1 MRISGKK
8 LLIILAIAC
17 AIAIGIAFARGI
29 AQAEGKDVLRCLSD
43 AFFVSGALILLS
55 GGLVWCADN
64 GVADGLTYGVSRL
77 FRRRGVHYEE
87 KRETYS
93 EYRERKHAKKLK
105 VAEFILAGG
114 IFVLLSILTLIP
126 YRA

>member
-1 MRISGKK
+1 MKIAVKK
-8 LLIILAIAC
+8 LLIILAAAT

-43 AFFVSGALILLS
+43 AFFVSGALVLLS

-64 GVADGLTYGVSRL
+64 GVADGLTYGASRL

-87 KRETYS
+87 HRETYS
-93 EYRERKHAKKLK
+93 EYRERKHTKKLRI
-105 VAEFILAGG
+105 AEFLIGGG
-114 IFVLLSILTLIP
+114 IYLLLSVLILIP
-126 YRA
+126 YWL